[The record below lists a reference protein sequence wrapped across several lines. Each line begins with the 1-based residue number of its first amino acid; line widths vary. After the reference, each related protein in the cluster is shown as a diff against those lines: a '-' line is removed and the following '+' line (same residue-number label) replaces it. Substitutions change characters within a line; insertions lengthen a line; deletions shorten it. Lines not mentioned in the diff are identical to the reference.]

1 MQLFLISGLS
11 GSGKSIALK
20 VLEDSGYYCVDN
32 LPADL
37 LATLVVYLQ
46 GVGYSNIAVSIDVRS
61 ANSVQRLPPLLQ
73 QIKQQG
79 FDGITQFAQASNA
92 GMPSPHLLP
101 QAAGCAI
108 TSDLA
113 SVVGSP
119 SRMASSSISNVS
131 KVDMHVLFLDAQ
143 SDTLVK
149 RFSETRRLHPL
160 SDGVRTLPEC
170 VSRERE
176 LLAEISDIGHH
187 IDTTELDANALRA
200 WIKQFIKVDRARLTL
215 LFQSFGFKHG
225 IPLDSDLVFD
235 VRCLP
240 NPHYNPALQPLT
252 GRDAAVIEF
261 LDHTPGA
268 QDMFGDI
275 RDFVERW
282 LPSFVAD
289 NRSYLTV
296 AIGCTG
302 GRHRSV
308 YFAEKLAGYFEHRQ
322 QVLVRHRELA
332 Q

>member
-11 GSGKSIALK
+11 GSGKSVALK

-37 LATLVVYLQ
+37 LAALVELLQ
-46 GVGYSNIAVSIDVRS
+46 RAGYSNIAVSIDVRS

-73 QIKQQG
+73 QLKQQG
-79 FDGITQFAQASNA
+79 FDGITQFAQASSA

-101 QAAGCAI
+101 QSAGCA
-108 TSDLA
+108 
-113 SVVGSP
+113 
-119 SRMASSSISNVS
+119 SNVS

-143 SDTLVK
+143 TDTLVK

-160 SDGVRTLPEC
+160 SDGIRTLPEC
-170 VSRERE
+170 VSYERE
-176 LLAEISDIGHH
+176 LLTEISDIGHH
-187 IDTTELDANALRA
+187 IDTTELNANALRA

-215 LFQSFGFKHG
+215 LFESFGFKHG
-225 IPLDSDLVFD
+225 IPLDADLVFD

-240 NPHYNPALQPLT
+240 NPHHNPVMQPLT

-261 LDHTPGA
+261 LDNTPGA
-268 QDMFGDI
+268 QDMFSDI
-275 RDFVERW
+275 RNFVERW

-302 GRHRSV
+302 GQHRSV
-308 YFAEKLAGYFEHRQ
+308 YLAEKLARHFEHQQ

-332 Q
+332 

>member
-37 LATLVVYLQ
+37 LAALVEHLQ
-46 GVGYSNIAVSIDVRS
+46 RAGYSSIAVSIDVRS

-79 FDGITQFAQASNA
+79 
-92 GMPSPHLLP
+92 
-101 QAAGCAI
+101 
-108 TSDLA
+108 
-113 SVVGSP
+113 
-119 SRMASSSISNVS
+119 
-131 KVDMHVLFLDAQ
+131 VDVHVLFLDAQ
-143 SDTLVK
+143 TDTLVK

-160 SDGVRTLPEC
+160 SDGLRTLPEC
-170 VSRERE
+170 VQHERA
-176 LLAEISDIGHH
+176 LLTEISDIGHH
-187 IDTTELDANALRA
+187 IDTTELNANALRA
-200 WIKQFIKVDRARLTL
+200 WIKQFIKLDRARLTL
-215 LFQSFGFKHG
+215 LFQSFGYKHG
-225 IPLDSDLVFD
+225 IPLDADLVFD

-240 NPHYNPALQPLT
+240 NPHYNPVLQPLT
-252 GRDAAVIEF
+252 GRDTAVIEF
-261 LDHTPGA
+261 LDNTPGV
-268 QDMFGDI
+268 QDMFSDI
-275 RDFVERW
+275 RNFVERW

-308 YFAEKLAGYFEHRQ
+308 YLAEKLARYFEQQQ
-322 QVLVRHRELA
+322 QVLVRHRELT

>member
-11 GSGKSIALK
+11 GSGKSVALK

-37 LATLVVYLQ
+37 LAALVEHLQ
-46 GVGYSNIAVSIDVRS
+46 RAGYRNIAVSIDVRS

-79 FDGITQFAQASNA
+79 
-92 GMPSPHLLP
+92 
-101 QAAGCAI
+101 
-108 TSDLA
+108 
-113 SVVGSP
+113 
-119 SRMASSSISNVS
+119 
-131 KVDMHVLFLDAQ
+131 VDVHVLFLDAQ
-143 SDTLVK
+143 TDTLVK

-170 VSRERE
+170 VSQERE
-176 LLAEISDIGHH
+176 LLAEISNIGHH
-187 IDTTELDANALRA
+187 IDTTELNANALRA
-200 WIKQFIKVDRARLTL
+200 WIKQFIKLDRARLTL

-225 IPLDSDLVFD
+225 IPLDADLVFD

-240 NPHYNPALQPLT
+240 NPHYNPVLQPLT

-261 LDHTPGA
+261 LDNTPSA
-268 QDMFGDI
+268 QDMFSDI

-302 GRHRSV
+302 GQHRSV
-308 YFAEKLAGYFEHRQ
+308 YLAEKLARHFEQQQ
-322 QVLVRHRELA
+322 QVLVRHRELT

>member
-11 GSGKSIALK
+11 GSGKSVALK

-37 LATLVVYLQ
+37 LATLVEHLTRA
-46 GVGYSNIAVSIDVRS
+46 GYSNIAVSIDVRS
-61 ANSVQRLPPLLQ
+61 ANSVQRLPPLLE
-73 QIKQQG
+73 QIRQQG
-79 FDGITQFAQASNA
+79 
-92 GMPSPHLLP
+92 
-101 QAAGCAI
+101 
-108 TSDLA
+108 
-113 SVVGSP
+113 
-119 SRMASSSISNVS
+119 
-131 KVDMHVLFLDAQ
+131 VDVHVLFLDAQ
-143 SDTLVK
+143 TDTLVK

-170 VSRERE
+170 VSYERE

-187 IDTTELDANALRA
+187 IDTTELNANALRA
-200 WIKQFIKVDRARLTL
+200 WIKQFINLDRARLTL

-240 NPHYNPALQPLT
+240 NPHYNPLLQPLT
-252 GRDAAVIEF
+252 GLDSAVIEF
-261 LDHTPGA
+261 LDNTPSA

-308 YFAEKLAGYFEHRQ
+308 YFAEKLARFFEQQQ
-322 QVLVRHRELA
+322 QVLVRHRELI